1 MALALALV
9 VSPAQAGNEIGVP
22 LAEVNGQAVTAEDL
36 DHALGVKL
44 TKLQEQI
51 YTLKREQ
58 LDTLI
63 AQRLLTQEANKRG
76 MSVAALLD
84 AEVTSKV
91 GLVTETE
98 IEAVSQANR
107 SNLQGSEN
115 ELKEKIRASLQQKK
129 LAAQREQYVK
139 ALRAKGNV
147 VDRLQPPPILR
158 VEVATDG
165 APIRGE
171 KDAVVTVVEFSD
183 FHCPFCKRVQPTL
196 SQLLDRYPGK
206 VKLAFRDF
214 PLGQLHPQAS
224 RAAEAARCAQ
234 DQGKFWEYHD
244 ILFEQAPK
252 AEENDLKRYA
262 EQVGLDSKEFTSCLS
277 QSIHHEAVQRD
288 LDEGSRLGVEGTPA
302 FFINGRFLSG
312 AQPLEEFVRVID
324 EELAR
329 VDKRA
334 QVSVRTQ

>member
-1 MALALALV
+1 M
-9 VSPAQAGNEIGVP
+9 
-22 LAEVNGQAVTAEDL
+22 NGDSVTVEDL

-63 AQRLLTQEANKRG
+63 AQRLLTQEANRRG

-84 AEVTSKV
+84 EEVTAKV

-98 IEAVSQANR
+98 IETVYQANR
-107 SNLQGSEN
+107 SNSQGNEN
-115 ELKEKIRASLQQKK
+115 ERKEKIRASLQQRK

-244 ILFEQAPK
+244 VLFAQAPK
-252 AEENDLKRYA
+252 AAEDDLNHYG
-262 EQVGLDSKEFTSCLS
+262 EQVGLDSKEFTNCLF

-312 AQPLEEFVRVID
+312 AQPLEEFVRMID